1 MPGGTKRLKIR
12 TVMSH
17 IVKARQRSV
26 PVAPPVRARS
36 YAVLWR
42 EGAGSIQAGKLE
54 LGPRSLILENGK
66 ARSRLSIRSL
76 VYRDLAG
83 VRTTRDPRER
93 IRDQPTIVLER
104 CGGATIALA
113 AIEPLVSV
121 HEIAEVLADAAAA

>member
-1 MPGGTKRLKIR
+1 MPGGTPGLKIR

-42 EGAGSIQAGKLE
+42 EGGGSIQAGKLE

-66 ARSRLSIRSL
+66 ARRRLSIRSL

-83 VRTTRDPRER
+83 IRTTRDPRER